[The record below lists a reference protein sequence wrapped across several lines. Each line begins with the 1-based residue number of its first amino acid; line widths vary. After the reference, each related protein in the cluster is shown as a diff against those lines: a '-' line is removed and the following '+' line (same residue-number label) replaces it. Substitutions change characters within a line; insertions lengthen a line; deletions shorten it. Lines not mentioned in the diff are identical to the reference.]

1 MRNPR
6 QKEEMMDSSDK
17 ILELKD
23 MKVSWLHSVGNTLLS
38 LFTCYS
44 LKISV
49 QMLLFL
55 SLSTMTLNN
64 DHLGI
69 KE

>member
-23 MKVSWLHSVGNTLLS
+23 MKVSWLHSVGNTL
-38 LFTCYS
+38 FTCYS